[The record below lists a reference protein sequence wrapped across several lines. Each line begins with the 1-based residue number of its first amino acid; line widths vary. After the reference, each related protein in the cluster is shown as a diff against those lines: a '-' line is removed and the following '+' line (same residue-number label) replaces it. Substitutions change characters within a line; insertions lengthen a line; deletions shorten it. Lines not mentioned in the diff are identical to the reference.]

1 MYAIGVFAE
10 MCEVLLVIKKEG
22 LQGCVLSWDTPVPR
36 ACVGHFQLWGRRVV
50 PESSRFRAAE
60 RWPLIVHSCGLPI

>member
-36 ACVGHFQLWGRRVV
+36 AYVGQFQLWG
-50 PESSRFRAAE
+50 EACCSRE
-60 RWPLIVHSCGLPI
+60 